1 MVTAL
6 NFKLNILSDS
16 NFYIFVPQLFENI
29 SAFDLDGEGELSL
42 NQFKWFFLKISFCF
56 QLVTTSVEEVVT
68 TLEEEVVTTLEE
80 EVVTTS
86 EEEVVISL

>member
-1 MVTAL
+1 MPLTL
-6 NFKLNILSDS
+6 MEKENCPLTSSSD
-16 NFYIFVPQLFENI
+16 
-29 SAFDLDGEGELSL
+29 
-42 NQFKWFFLKISFCF
+42 FFLKISFCF